1 MCRAC
6 PTYTAGMKTLS
17 TSSVSSASKT
27 QRASEFLRGV
37 RDELPILVGV
47 VPFGLIYGVSA
58 VGARIPAAMAQAMS
72 AVIFA
77 GSAQFVTAQLVGA
90 GLPALVIIVTGVVV
104 NLRHLLYSASIAPYT
119 RHLNRFW
126 KVVLAYLLTD
136 EAYAVAITHYR
147 AGDGASRAAAQ
158 STGAHPYRHWHF
170 LGAGLALWS
179 SWQLSTAVGV
189 FLGAK
194 VPASWS
200 LDFTLPLT
208 FIALVVPTLKDR
220 PGVAAALA
228 SGLVAILAVPLPL
241 KSGIIVAT
249 LAGLVVG
256 VSLETRM
263 LRRARGVDRGEAR
276 DAMQAGESSS
286 RQGGE

>member
-1 MCRAC
+1 MR
-6 PTYTAGMKTLS
+6 PRG
-17 TSSVSSASKT
+17 
-27 QRASEFLRGV
+27 EFLRGV

-47 VPFGLIYGVSA
+47 TPFGLIYGVSA
-58 VGARIPAAMAQAMS
+58 VGAHLPATLAQAMS
-72 AVIFA
+72 FIIFA
-77 GSAQFVTAQLVGA
+77 GSAQFVTAQLIGA
-90 GLPALVIIVTGVVV
+90 GLPALVIIVTAVVV

-126 KVVLAYLLTD
+126 RIVLAYLLTD

-147 AGDGASRAAAQ
+147 AGDAEPGAAASAAH
-158 STGAHPYRHWHF
+158 STGAHAYRHWYF

-179 SWQLSTAVGV
+179 CWQLSTAVGV
-189 FLGAK
+189 FLGAN
-194 VPASWS
+194 VPKSWA

-228 SGLVAILAVPLPL
+228 AGFVAILAVPLPL

-263 LRRARGVDRGEAR
+263 LRRARRVSWDGTSTGIES
-276 DAMQAGESSS
+276 GESLS
-286 RQGGE
+286 RERGG